1 MTEKMQPVD
10 HDIVRKLTEE
20 ESAERPPFL
29 IIEELPVKNFY
40 LSAVHVSSSEYSIL
54 NHILRIWKQ
63 AGSVLILDRDCL
75 DCSIQ
80 EHARHPSYWSSDF
93 ILETV
98 NKLVEKNYLTD
109 QNGWLIP
116 EKPLLS
122 CATDREVNTNEAW
135 MCYTKTHYDIKISLR
150 E

>member
-29 IIEELPVKNFY
+29 
-40 LSAVHVSSSEYSIL
+40 SSEYSIL